1 MGAAADSLQAVSL
14 FPALCAVLFGVY
26 AFSSFAMAPFDMP
39 EGTATNGEILTGSA
53 FLVVMLLVL
62 LAVGIPLTRFFA
74 GGTPTALFA
83 RPFFR
88 VLGWFAAFILAGGAF
103 MLLFVGVLLLA
114 VTATGTGSEA
124 GLSLMYFLSAVL
136 LIPCLWLALRLTTLW
151 PSLALDEPA
160 PLLRRSFGETKGYVW
175 YFLLTGICS
184 LAIFIPLGIAVAL
197 AEYLLVGLPD
207 ATGVL
212 PPSGPAGKLGLA
224 AVSGVSGLFY
234 MVYSCALY
242 GRFFRAVRGLD

>member
-14 FPALCAVLFGVY
+14 FPAICAVLFGVH
-26 AFSSFAMAPFDMP
+26 AFSTFATAPLDMP
-39 EGTATNGEILTGSA
+39 EGTATGGEILAASA

-74 GGTPTALFA
+74 GGTPTAPFA
-83 RPFFR
+83 RPFLR
-88 VLGWFAAFILAGGAF
+88 VLGWLAAFILAGGAF
-103 MLLFVGVLLLA
+103 MLLFAGVLLLA
-114 VTATGTGSEA
+114 TTALGA
-124 GLSLMYFLSAVL
+124 GPEGALSASYALFVVF

-151 PSLALDEPA
+151 PSLALDELA
-160 PLLRRSFGETKGYVW
+160 PLLRRSFRETKGYVW

-197 AEYLLVGLPD
+197 AEYLLAGLPD

-212 PPSGPAGKLGLA
+212 PPTGPGAKLGLA

-234 MVYSCALY
+234 IVYSCALY
-242 GRFFRAVRGLD
+242 GRFFRVVRGLD